1 MADDNIDETMVTSE
15 VEDVDEKDET
25 FAMNDSD
32 AAGSDDDSEDG
43 SEDDYIEGK
52 QTTKK
57 QPKKAAEKKKTTTVR
72 RPRKIA
78 QRESTQETI
87 DTYSAISSDD
97 IKSSTEGLSGIK
109 IPVRISFS
117 TSSKAK

>member
-1 MADDNIDETMVTSE
+1 MADDNDETMATSE

-32 AAGSDDDSEDG
+32 AGSDADSDDG

-52 QTTKK
+52 KTTKK
-57 QPKKAAEKKKTTTVR
+57 VKKSTEKKKTTTVR
-72 RPRKIA
+72 RPRKTA
-78 QRESTQETI
+78 QREYSQNTI
-87 DTYSAISSDD
+87 DVYSQISEED
-97 IKSSTEGLSGIK
+97 IIASTEGLTGIK